1 MSADFMQ
8 KKKDKLSEWIQSETD
23 EELIEFLS
31 TLKNQREQTDW
42 WKNLSNAE
50 REIVQRGINDADS
63 GRVISSEKF
72 WDSVNNA

>member
-42 WKNLSNAE
+42 
-50 REIVQRGINDADS
+50 
-63 GRVISSEKF
+63 
-72 WDSVNNA
+72 

>member
-42 WKNLSNAE
+42 RKNLSNAE

>member
-72 WDSVNNA
+72 WDSVNNG

>member
-8 KKKDKLSEWIQSETD
+8 KKKDKLSEWIQFETD